1 MQRGRSD
8 IDARATPS
16 LLLELLLLL
25 LLRLVLLAVAAL
37 VESEIKPPREV
48 AAMAFI
54 SLSLF
59 FCVEETEETRERE
72 REKRNSIE
80 WRESLSFFCL
90 DWFAKK
96 KKKKIP
102 FLFLHS

>member
-72 REKRNSIE
+72 REREKEFDRV
-80 WRESLSFFCL
+80 ESLSFFCL